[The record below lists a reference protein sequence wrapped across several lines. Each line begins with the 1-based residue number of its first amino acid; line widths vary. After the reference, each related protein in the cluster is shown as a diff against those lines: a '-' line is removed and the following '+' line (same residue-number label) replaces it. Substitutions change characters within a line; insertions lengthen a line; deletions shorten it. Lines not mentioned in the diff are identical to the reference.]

1 MKELA
6 EVIRKFESIELL
18 VSEIEAYIGH
28 ETVEGLVEYLEDELY
43 YSQN

>member
-18 VSEIEAYIGH
+18 ATEIEAYIGA
-28 ETVEGLVEYLEDELY
+28 ETVEGLTEYLEDELY
-43 YSQN
+43 YS